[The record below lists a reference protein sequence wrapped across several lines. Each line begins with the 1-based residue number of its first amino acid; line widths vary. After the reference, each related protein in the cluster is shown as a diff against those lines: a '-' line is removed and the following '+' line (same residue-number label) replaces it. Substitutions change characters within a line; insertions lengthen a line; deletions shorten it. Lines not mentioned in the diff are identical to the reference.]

1 MQVLKRPYY
10 WHAIYTRSRA
20 EKRLYQELHSR
31 NIECYL
37 PLQKELRQWSDR
49 TKWVEE
55 PLLRSYLFVKVSERE
70 YYDVINSSF
79 AVGYVTFGGKAVPIP
94 EQQIEALRIF
104 LENANRKVDLCPA
117 NLEKGEC
124 VEVVGGPLKGIQGEI
139 IQIRGKNRIVI
150 RFDSLGTCVYTD
162 ISMDKIK
169 QVQPVMH

>member
-1 MQVLKRPYY
+1 MQALQRPYF

-20 EKRLYQELHSR
+20 EKKLYKELCSKD
-31 NIECYL
+31 IECYL

-79 AVGYVTFGGKAVPIP
+79 AVRYVTFGGKAVPIP
-94 EQQIEALRIF
+94 EMQIDTLRLF
-104 LENANRKVDLCPA
+104 LDDENRKVDLTHET
-117 NLEKGEC
+117 LEKGEN

-139 IQIRGKNRIVI
+139 IQIKGKERIVI

-162 ISMDKIK
+162 ISLDKIK
-169 QVQPVMH
+169 QVKLVD

>member
-1 MQVLKRPYY
+1 MQALKRPYH

-20 EKRLYQELHSR
+20 EKRLYQELHSK

-37 PLQKELRQWSDR
+37 PLHKELRQWSDR

-79 AVGYVTFGGKAVPIP
+79 AVRYVTFSGKAVPIP
-94 EQQIEALRIF
+94 EQQIEALRFF
-104 LENANRKVDLCPA
+104 LEDANRKVDLCPD

-124 VEVVGGPLKGIQGEI
+124 VEIVCGPLKGIQGEI
-139 IQIRGKNRIVI
+139 IQIKGKSRIVI

-162 ISMDKIK
+162 ISLDTIK
-169 QVQPVMH
+169 QVRPVVH

>member
-1 MQVLKRPYY
+1 MQAFKRPYF

-20 EKRLYQELHSR
+20 EKRLYKELCSK

-70 YYDVINSSF
+70 YYNAVNSVF
-79 AVGYVTFGGKAVPIP
+79 AVRYVTFGGKAVSIP
-94 EQQIEALRIF
+94 EQQIEALQLF
-104 LENANRKVDLCPA
+104 LEDKNRKVDLCSDH
-117 NLEKGEC
+117 LEKGEL
-124 VEVVGGPLKGIQGEI
+124 VEVVAGPLKGIQGEI
-139 IQIRGKNRIVI
+139 TQIKGKNRIVI

-162 ISMDKIK
+162 ISLDTIK
-169 QVQPVMH
+169 QVQPVTH

>member
-1 MQVLKRPYY
+1 MQAIKLAYS

-20 EKRLYQELHSR
+20 EKKLFSELCSR

-49 TKWVEE
+49 SKWVEE

-79 AVGYVTFGGKAVPIP
+79 ALRYVTFGGKAVSIP
-94 EQQIEALRIF
+94 EQQIDALRIF
-104 LENANRKVDLCPA
+104 LADLNRKVDLSLD
-117 NLEKGEC
+117 NLEKGES
-124 VEVVGGPLKGIQGEI
+124 VEVISGPLKGVQGEI
-139 IQIRGKNRIVI
+139 IQIKGKNRIVI

-162 ISMDKIK
+162 ISLDTVK
-169 QVQPVMH
+169 QVQEVF

>member
-1 MQVLKRPYY
+1 MQALKRPYF
-10 WHAIYTRSRA
+10 WHAIYTRSRS
-20 EKRLYQELHSR
+20 EKRLYQELCSK

-37 PLQKELRQWSDR
+37 PLKKELRQWSDR

-70 YYDVINSSF
+70 YYDVINSNY
-79 AVGYVTFGGKAVPIP
+79 AVRYVTFGGKAVPIP
-94 EQQIEALRIF
+94 ERQLEALRIF
-104 LENANRKVDLCPA
+104 LEDENRRVDLSFE
-117 NLEKGEC
+117 NLEKGER

-162 ISMDKIK
+162 ISMDLVK
-169 QVQPVMH
+169 QVQPIF

>member
-20 EKRLYQELHSR
+20 EKRLYQELCSK

-37 PLQKELRQWSDR
+37 PLHKELRQWSDR
-49 TKWVEE
+49 TKWVEV

-70 YYDVINSSF
+70 YYDVINSNF
-79 AVGYVTFGGKAVPIP
+79 AVRYVTFGGKAVPIP
-94 EQQIEALRIF
+94 EQQIEALRLF
-104 LENANRKVDLCPA
+104 LEDEKRKVDLCSD

-124 VEVVGGPLKGIQGEI
+124 VEIVSGPLKGIQGEI
-139 IQIRGKNRIVI
+139 IQIKGKNRIVI

-162 ISMDKIK
+162 ISLDTIK